1 MRRKHQEIK
10 MTSPT
15 IVLYPSPGM
24 GHLVA
29 MVELGKFILH
39 HHPSLS
45 ITVLISPPSFNTG
58 STMDYVRHI
67 SATVPSI
74 SFHHLPTISLDLL
87 SFPSMEAVIFELL
100 RLSSPHVRSAL
111 DSLSRAT
118 PISAFVIDFFCTAS
132 LPIAADLHIPTYF
145 FVTSGACVVAFF
157 TYLPVIHNS
166 TTESFK
172 DMNRLLHI
180 PGVPPI
186 PSSDMMRPML
196 DRTWSE
202 YQNLLN
208 FANEIPNS
216 AGLIVNTFE
225 SLEPKPLQAIR
236 EGKCN
241 PGGNT
246 PPVFCVGP
254 LLNTENQREE
264 YNEVECM
271 KWLEKQPSKSVVYIC
286 LGSLGLLSA
295 AQLSELAVGL
305 ERSGK
310 KFLWVVRS
318 PPTEDKSRRY
328 LKPPEP
334 DLEEL
339 LPAGFVER
347 MGERGM
353 VVKSWAP
360 QVAVLGHAAVGGFV
374 THCGWNSI
382 LEAVCAGV
390 PMAAWPMYAEQHF
403 NRVVLVEDM
412 KVAVRVVEDEEGF
425 VSAEEVEK
433 RVVEL
438 MEGAEEVRREVEKK
452 SVEAREAMAN
462 GGSSVAALGKMVEL
476 WTSA

>member
-1 MRRKHQEIK
+1 

-100 RLSSPHVRSAL
+100 HLSNPHVRSAL
-111 DSLSRAT
+111 ASLPA
-118 PISAFVIDFFCTAS
+118 SAFIVDFFCTSS
-132 LPIAADLHIPTYF
+132 LPIAAEFHIPTYF
-145 FVTSGACVVAFF
+145 FLTSGACVLAFF

-180 PGVPPI
+180 PGLPPI

-202 YQNLLN
+202 YQNFLN
-208 FANEIPNS
+208 FSNEIPNS

-254 LLNTENQREE
+254 LLNTENQRGE
-264 YNEVECM
+264 YNEVECL
-271 KWLEKQPSKSVVYIC
+271 KWLDKQPSKSVVYIC
-286 LGSLGLLSA
+286 FGSLGLLSA
-295 AQLSELAVGL
+295 AQLRELAVGQ

-310 KFLWVVRS
+310 RFLWVVRS
-318 PPTEDKSRRY
+318 PPTEDKSRRF

-334 DLEEL
+334 DMEEL
-339 LPAGFVER
+339 LPEGFVVR
-347 MGERGM
+347 TWERGM

-360 QVAVLGHAAVGGFV
+360 QVAVLGNAAVGGFV

-390 PMAAWPMYAEQHF
+390 PMAAWPIYAEQHY

-412 KVAVRVVEDEEGF
+412 KVAVRVVEDEEEGF
-425 VSAEEVEK
+425 VSAEEVER

-452 SVEAREAMAN
+452 RVEAREAMAK
-462 GGSSVAALGKMVEL
+462 GGSSVAALRKMVDL
-476 WTSA
+476 WTSALCS

>member
-1 MRRKHQEIK
+1 

-45 ITVLISPPSFNTG
+45 ITVLVAPPSFNTG

-74 SFHHLPTISLDLL
+74 TFHHLPAVSLDLDA
-87 SFPSMEAVIFELL
+87 FPSMEAVIFEVL
-100 RLSSPHVRSAL
+100 RRSNPDVRRALESISPRV
-111 DSLSRAT
+111 
-118 PISAFVIDFFCTAS
+118 SAFIIDFFCTES
-132 LPIAADLHIPTYF
+132 LPIAAQLHIPTYYF
-145 FVTSGACVVAFF
+145 FTSGNYILAFF
-157 TYLPVIHNS
+157 IHFPFIHRS
-166 TTESFK
+166 TTKSFK
-172 DMNRLLHI
+172 DMTGHLLHA

-186 PSSDMMRPML
+186 PTSDMLRPML
-196 DRTWSE
+196 DRTSSD
-202 YQNLLN
+202 YQNFLN
-208 FANEIPNS
+208 FSMSIPNS
-216 AGLIVNTFE
+216 AGFIVNTFE
-225 SLEPKPLQAIR
+225 SLEPKPLEAIR
-236 EGKCN
+236 QGKCN

-254 LLNTENQREE
+254 LLDTENRRGGRDED
-264 YNEVECM
+264 ECL
-271 KWLEKQPSKSVVYIC
+271 KWLDKQPCKSVVYIC
-286 LGSLGLLSA
+286 FGSLGLLSA
-295 AQLSELAVGL
+295 AQLREVAVGL

-310 KFLWVVRS
+310 RFLWVVRS
-318 PPTEDKSRRY
+318 PPSEDKTKRF

-334 DLEEL
+334 DLEAL
-339 LPAGFVER
+339 LPGGFLER
-347 MGERGM
+347 TGERGL

-360 QVAVLGHAAVGGFV
+360 QVAVLNHAAVGGFV

-412 KVAVRVVEDEEGF
+412 KLALRVEQAEDGF
-425 VSAEEVEK
+425 VTAEEVER
-433 RVVEL
+433 RVLEL
-438 MEGAEEVRREVEKK
+438 MDGAPEVRKAVEEK
-452 SVEAREAMAN
+452 SVEARAALAD
-462 GGSSVAALGKMVEL
+462 GGSSVAALGKMVDL
-476 WTSA
+476 WNSA